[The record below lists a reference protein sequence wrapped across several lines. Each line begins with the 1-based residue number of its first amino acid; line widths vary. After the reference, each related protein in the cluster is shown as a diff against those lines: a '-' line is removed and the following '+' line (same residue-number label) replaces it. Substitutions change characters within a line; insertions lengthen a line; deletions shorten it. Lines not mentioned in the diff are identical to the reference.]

1 MKNEA
6 LFIGLAFFVGIFVG
20 AIGMDIFNGKSEP
33 NSTASNVQQSGAVA
47 PVNFDQNIKMLK
59 ELVIKEPQN
68 RNAWV
73 QLGNAYFDINRFL
86 ESIESYD
93 KALELDGNDPNVL
106 TDQGVMYRK
115 LGWFDKA
122 LENFNK
128 ANSVAPNHAQSVY
141 NAYIVYRQD
150 LNDFAGAKKA
160 ALRYLAILPNGPASA
175 QLKADLEFMDTH
187 PATTPQ

>member
-6 LFIGLAFFVGIFVG
+6 LFIGLAFFVGIFIG
-20 AIGMDIFNGKSEP
+20 AIGMHLKYKKSE
-33 NSTASNVQQSGAVA
+33 STVSASNVSQSGTAV
-47 PVNFDQNIKMLK
+47 PLNFDQNIKMLK

-73 QLGNAYFDINRFL
+73 QLGNAYFDTNRFL
-86 ESIESYD
+86 EAIESYD
-93 KALELDGNDPNVL
+93 KALELDSNDPNVL
-106 TDQGVMYRK
+106 TDQGVMYRQ

-128 ANSVAPNHAQSVY
+128 ANSVAPNHAQSLY
-141 NAYIVYRQD
+141 NAYIVYRHD
-150 LNDFAGAKKA
+150 LNDFAGAKKT
-160 ALRYLAILPNGPASA
+160 ALRYLAIFPNGPASA